1 MAREVRHEATTPAVF
16 DESDLAEDGKLFL
29 CQCGLSSE
37 RPLCDGSHRAT
48 EDEDEDVVYRYDAD
62 GEGRRIVEALELSEE

>member
-1 MAREVRHEATTPAVF
+1 MAREVRHEATAPAVF
-16 DESDLAEDGKLFL
+16 DESDLADDGKLFI

-48 EDEDEDVVYRYDAD
+48 EDEDEGVVYRYDEGD
-62 GEGRRIVEALELSEE
+62 GRRIVEGLELSEE